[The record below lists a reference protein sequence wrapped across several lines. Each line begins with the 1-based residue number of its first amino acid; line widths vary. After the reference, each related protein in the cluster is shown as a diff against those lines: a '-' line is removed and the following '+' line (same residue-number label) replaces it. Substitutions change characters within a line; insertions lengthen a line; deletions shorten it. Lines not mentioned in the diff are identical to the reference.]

1 MENRLAID
9 TPKKIRLIHG
19 YKVPNCTL
27 VANKGDFMCR
37 KYGLFGKK
45 LFYEHDVWNFHTSF
59 EHEMSVDD
67 DPSYK
72 RIGDELFVLPRVRV
86 IYGLEWKDDR
96 YFDTEQEAE
105 KYFESLVS
113 KFRLTEI
120 MVENG

>member
-19 YKVPNCTL
+19 YKVPNCIL
-27 VANKGDFMCR
+27 VANKGDFMRR
-37 KYGLFGKK
+37 KYGWFGKK
-45 LFYEHDVWNFHTSF
+45 LFYEHDIWRVHDFGNDMRF
-59 EHEMSVDD
+59 DD
-67 DPSYK
+67 DPAYK
-72 RIGDELFVLPRVRV
+72 RVGDELFVKPRVRV
-86 IYGLEWKDDR
+86 IYGLDWGDDR

>member
-27 VANKGDFMCR
+27 VANKGDFMRR

-45 LFYEHDVWNFHTSF
+45 LFYEHDIWRVYDFG
-59 EHEMSVDD
+59 EHDMRFDD
-67 DPSYK
+67 DPAYK
-72 RIGDELFVLPRVRV
+72 RVGDELFVKPRVRV
-86 IYGLEWKDDR
+86 IYGLDWRDDR